1 VYALATFTH
10 PESTT
15 CVTTSWVRRPVAKMK
30 RETNTTLNQ
39 RPNFTTAHTVY
50 INSKLFFY
58 DTALASTPNR
68 TF

>member
-1 VYALATFTH
+1 LYALATFIH

-15 CVTTSWVRRPVAKMK
+15 CVTTAWVRRPVAKMK
-30 RETNTTLNQ
+30 REMNMTLNQ
-39 RPNFTTAHTVY
+39 CPSFTTAHTVY

-58 DTALASTPNR
+58 DTALASTVNR